1 MANTAVATKAPE
13 GDLTLFNPDKALQTV
28 VVAEASEK
36 HWARAKDSGKLFDA
50 IASKIKAQAEYVVW
64 RDGKVV
70 PSQKTGGPGRGK
82 RVTVP
87 GPVLPDADPG
97 KQTAERWRKRFCHK
111 GETGSVIDADKMGL
125 ALADAQARALRVVE
139 QQPKGTERGTGGT
152 GEFERYTPAFYV
164 AAARQVLGTIDVD
177 PASNPMAQETVKAAK
192 YFTVDDSG
200 LEREWHGN
208 IWLNPPYHRKL
219 QPLFVDKLVEEIRA
233 GHVKQAIMLTNN
245 SSDTEWF
252 RIAADASTLICFTM
266 GRVGFTTPTG
276 EEVAP
281 TQGQAFFYFGDDQNT
296 FCNVF
301 EKIGFIVKLVRNFS
315 GEKASADE

>member
-1 MANTAVATKAPE
+1 MGNTAVATKAPE
-13 GDLTLFNPDKALQTV
+13 GDLTLFNPEKALQTV

-70 PSQKTGGPGRGK
+70 PSQKMGK
-82 RVTVP
+82 QKKSDGVRVP
-87 GPVLPDADPG
+87 GPHNLPDADPG

-152 GEFERYTPAFYV
+152 GEFERYTPAPYIE
-164 AAARQVLGTIDVD
+164 AARLVLGTIDVD

-219 QPLFVDKLVEEIRA
+219 QPIFVDKLVEEIAA

-281 TQGQAFFYFGDDQNT
+281 TQGQAFFYYGDNPSGFAD
-296 FCNVF
+296 VF

-315 GEKASADE
+315 GEKASDE